1 MDAQLCPAGLEGFPI
16 DWPDANLT
24 ENDNFLSFVDCAVR
38 QSLEPYRDGHGHN
51 GLLVC
56 SLLVCCLIVQLQF

>member
-1 MDAQLCPAGLEGFPI
+1 M

-38 QSLEPYRDGHGHN
+38 QSLEPYRNGHGHN

-56 SLLVCCLIVQLQF
+56 TLCSMLQLSLRPGRNNGSRTCKLLG